1 MNSPSFSVVIP
12 IKDIDTPHFIHTLSY
27 LKHFTNAQDIV
38 ILTAMENAKMSH
50 QFENLQKIGNV
61 VWIDE
66 KDIYQGMNLESI
78 NAKMRG
84 LGANSTSR
92 AGWYL
97 QQFLK
102 MAFALYV
109 LKNANSA
116 KFLTGGGIRYYLI
129 WDSDTIP
136 LRKLKF
142 FKQGKVIFEKANEYH
157 KPYFDTLANLQLPIG
172 ETQYIHKAVDFS
184 FVTENMMIEIAKM
197 QELIELIESTR
208 KKPFWE
214 AILEHI
220 NPHDLTHSGFS
231 EFETYGNFIALAY
244 PNTFHITQRK
254 RDRYAKEFIGKNPSI
269 ELLQWYSRSY
279 EVIGL
284 ESWSKENI
292 RISTLLQ
299 NPLVRILPPKVF
311 KKLLRFYIKLKRL

>member
-1 MNSPSFSVVIP
+1 M
-12 IKDIDTPHFIHTLSY
+12 
-27 LKHFTNAQDIV
+27 
-38 ILTAMENAKMSH
+38 
-50 QFENLQKIGNV
+50 
-61 VWIDE
+61 
-66 KDIYQGMNLESI
+66 
-78 NAKMRG
+78 
-84 LGANSTSR
+84 
-92 AGWYL
+92 
-97 QQFLK
+97 
-102 MAFALYV
+102 
-109 LKNANSA
+109 
-116 KFLTGGGIRYYLI
+116 
-129 WDSDTIP
+129 
-136 LRKLKF
+136 
-142 FKQGKVIFEKANEYH
+142 
-157 KPYFDTLANLQLPIG
+157 QLPIG

-220 NPHDLTHSGFS
+220 NPQDLMHSGFS

-254 RDRYAKEFIGKNPSI
+254 RDRYAKEFIGENPSI